1 MITIATFPGLP
12 SSSFAETILN
22 MPSHSTFPS
31 NANHAGLSPQQSRL
45 HPVSATCP
53 RNVVEAQVTL
63 PLAKCLAEGGYDV
76 NVHAPRSPGSV
87 TAVPALST
95 DVSAT
100 RAGTVAEVTKAQD
113 AVVILHSHGVVISHE
128 VLEGV
133 EVGGRWHVIVISAGG
148 GLVFIA
154 GVVLP
159 VGVCCC
165 FARGNG
171 WRVYDGSRSWV
182 TMLELSMHGNFWET
196 KLCPRH
202 RTFLRQA
209 YASSLPLQQA
219 HHGCGG
225 PLSPLQQFFPNPNL
239 KPPKLLKLLCLT
251 QSYN

>member
-1 MITIATFPGLP
+1 MIQTKPTPGYL
-12 SSSFAETILN
+12 
-22 MPSHSTFPS
+22 TFPS
-31 NANHAGLSPQQSRL
+31 NANHAGLIPLTKPATSRL
-45 HPVSATCP
+45 CYLSTECCRSSGHNATREVPGRRWLQCQRTRSAVSWLCH
-53 RNVVEAQVTL
+53 
-63 PLAKCLAEGGYDV
+63 C
-76 NVHAPRSPGSV
+76 RSR
-87 TAVPALST
+87 ST

-100 RAGTVAEVTKAQD
+100 RAETVAEVTKAKD
-113 AVVILHSHGVVISHE
+113 VVVVLHSHGVVIDYE

-133 EVGGRWHVIVISAGG
+133 EVGGRWCVTVISAGG

-171 WRVYDGSRSWV
+171 WRVLDGSTSWV
-182 TMLELSMHGNFWET
+182 TMLERSMHGNFWET

-209 YASSLPLQQA
+209 YANSLPLQQA
-219 HHGCGG
+219 HHGCGR
-225 PLSPLQQFFPNPNL
+225 PLSPLQQLFPNPNL
-239 KPPKLLKLLCLT
+239 KPPSLLKLLCLT